1 MIGAPESQQV
11 APSFAGAYR
20 QRVSIGRLFSLL
32 VLVALVLGP
41 LTMLGGSPAMAMD
54 GHAMAAGGHHEMV
67 KAATPCH
74 DAGKQADEQKPDSR
88 QMPDSCCVMMCA
100 AIPAVGGE
108 LALHL
113 VPQTKRQRL
122 PRALGPHGLE
132 PEADPPP
139 PRFS

>member
-1 MIGAPESQQV
+1 MSRAEYSQQV
-11 APSFAGAYR
+11 APGTTAAYR
-20 QRVSIGRLFSLL
+20 HRVSLRRLLSLL
-32 VLVALVLGP
+32 LFLALVLGP
-41 LTMLGGSPAMAMD
+41 VAMLGGSPAMAMD
-54 GHAMAAGGHHEMV
+54 GHAMAAGGNHEMV

-74 DAGKQADEQKPDSR
+74 DAGRQGDEQAPDSR
-88 QMPDSCCVMMCA
+88 QMPNSCCVMMCA

-113 VPQTKRQRL
+113 IPPMVRQRI